1 MKEEVAGAHLTPEQF
16 VDLLEGSPVE
26 AVVRRHLSTC
36 AECGTELRGL
46 EETLGAVRAESRA
59 PSSFRRHAAWLGA
72 AAAIAAAAVF
82 LYPGAPESEPLG
94 ESVELRILAP
104 LGADADYRILEA
116 LSGQW
121 VDDETLALP
130 LADFPDASELDSGE
144 LRDLAERLAREMST
158 KS

>member
-1 MKEEVAGAHLTPEQF
+1 MGAHLTPEQF

-26 AVVRRHLSTC
+26 AEVRQHFSSC
-36 AECGTELRGL
+36 VECRQELRGL

-59 PSSFRRHAAWLGA
+59 PSSLLRQASWMGA
-72 AAAIAAAAVF
+72 AAAIVAAVVF
-82 LYPGAPESEPLG
+82 LYRGAPENAPYPEG
-94 ESVELRILAP
+94 AEFQILAP
-104 LGADADYRILEA
+104 IGEDPDYRLLEA
-116 LSGQW
+116 LSGQI

-144 LRDLAERLAREMST
+144 LRDLVERLAQEMST